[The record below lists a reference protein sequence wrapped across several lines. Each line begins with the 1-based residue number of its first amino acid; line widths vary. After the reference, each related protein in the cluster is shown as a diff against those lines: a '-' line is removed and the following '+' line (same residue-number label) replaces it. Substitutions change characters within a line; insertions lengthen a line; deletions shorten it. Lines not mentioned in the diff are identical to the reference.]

1 MNKQPFLPIAVKNL
15 PQVKSPAP
23 DFKDRTKLMDR
34 ENFDTN
40 KTNSLTQVQT
50 AEGNWMVGVPTLFIL
65 K

>member
-1 MNKQPFLPIAVKNL
+1 MNKQSFLPIAVKNL

-40 KTNSLTQVQT
+40 K
-50 AEGNWMVGVPTLFIL
+50 I
-65 K
+65 